1 MPKKSKLRD
10 FFEFFV
16 LFLALYFLTQL
27 ALKQFFPQYFGGEKN
42 GATGVVISMQDAT
55 VKSGHHPVILIK
67 NYTEENLVLE
77 DRCPMPPV
85 LVWRIEGED
94 RIPLETEDIVLPCEP
109 LTEIEASDKVTYEL
123 DSWKYSLFGDIGEY
137 KLVLSGVTNEEGEE
151 LATEFKIHEAGP
163 ITKAF
168 RAFITKPFLNALIFI
183 ASYLPGYSLGI
194 AIIILTIIVKLL
206 LFIPTQHGLEG
217 QKKLQ
222 AVQPQLDAIKK
233 KHKGDPQ
240 RMQAETMKIWKENK
254 VNPFQSCLP
263 MLIQLPILI
272 GLFFVIRDGSVLEL
286 SRHLIYSTYQDLPW
300 SFGTNFLGLN
310 LVEPS
315 KLVMPPLL
323 VVMQFVQMKMSFAI
337 AEKKKKKSF
346 DKAQDKKGK
355 EPASPQQM
363 QQKMMLYGLPLM
375 IGVFALQFP
384 AAVSLYWGVSTVFA
398 IGQQLVVNR
407 KELK

>member
-1 MPKKSKLRD
+1 MPQKSKIRN
-10 FFEFFV
+10 FVEFFV

-27 ALKQFFPQYFGGEKN
+27 ALRQFFPDTFGADRN

-55 VKSGHHPVILIK
+55 VKDGHHPVILIK

-77 DRCPMPPV
+77 DRCPAMPPFDV
-85 LVWRIEGED
+85 FKKDGEEFVPVTTD
-94 RIPLETEDIVLPCEP
+94 ETAVPCEVLAEVP
-109 LTEIEASDKVTYEL
+109 AGDKATYEL
-123 DSWKYSLFGDIGEY
+123 SPWKYSLFGEFGEY
-137 KLVLSGVTNEEGEE
+137 KLVLPGIVNEEGEE
-151 LATEFKIHEAGP
+151 LAVQFKIHEVGP
-163 ITKAF
+163 ITKSF
-168 RAFITKPFLNALIFI
+168 RTFITKPFLNALIFI

-194 AIIILTIIVKLL
+194 AIIILTVIVKLL
-206 LFIPTQHGLEG
+206 LFVPTQHGLEG

-233 KHKGDPQ
+233 KYKGDPQ

-286 SRHLIYSTYQDLPW
+286 SRHLIYGPYQDLPW
-300 SFGTNFLGLN
+300 SFGTNFLGLD

-315 KLVMPPLL
+315 KFVMPPLL
-323 VVMQFVQMKMSFAI
+323 VVMQFVQMKLSFAI
-337 AEKKKKKSF
+337 AKKKKEKSSSA
-346 DKAQDKKGK
+346 KASEDKKEK
-355 EPASPQQM
+355 SPQEM

-375 IGVFALQFP
+375 IGFFALQFP